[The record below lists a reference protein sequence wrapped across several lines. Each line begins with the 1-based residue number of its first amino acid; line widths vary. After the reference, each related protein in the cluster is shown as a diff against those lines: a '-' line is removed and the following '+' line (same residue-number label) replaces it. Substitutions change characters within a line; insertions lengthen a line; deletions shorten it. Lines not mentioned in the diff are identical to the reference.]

1 VSFDPNIGFDV
12 LTFTTECLVCT
23 LPPVSAD
30 FSQIAGGQSVEGMG
44 VVAPGLNID
53 AKGTAVKVVEGQGPV
68 AYAAG
73 VGNTILNGGMFPGG
87 GFADT
92 ETRTALQP
100 HLFTFT
106 FDEGIT
112 VSQFTLR
119 MLDFGDWNLNSSPS
133 TYVSMTAYDANGVVV
148 SIDELSY
155 TSTAYNSPK
164 YGDLF
169 VAGDA
174 MSAVPGEPGNW
185 TWNVSGSGIVKV
197 VLEFGVG
204 FDPNIGFDVL
214 TFTPECSTTT
224 STIQSQLESRYMLS
238 NLHFC

>member
-1 VSFDPNIGFDV
+1 
-12 LTFTTECLVCT
+12 
-23 LPPVSAD
+23 
-30 FSQIAGGQSVEGMG
+30 
-44 VVAPGLNID
+44 
-53 AKGTAVKVVEGQGPV
+53 
-68 AYAAG
+68 
-73 VGNTILNGGMFPGG
+73 
-87 GFADT
+87 
-92 ETRTALQP
+92 
-100 HLFTFT
+100 
-106 FDEGIT
+106 
-112 VSQFTLR
+112 
-119 MLDFGDWNLNSSPS
+119 
-133 TYVSMTAYDANGVVV
+133 MTAYDANGVVV